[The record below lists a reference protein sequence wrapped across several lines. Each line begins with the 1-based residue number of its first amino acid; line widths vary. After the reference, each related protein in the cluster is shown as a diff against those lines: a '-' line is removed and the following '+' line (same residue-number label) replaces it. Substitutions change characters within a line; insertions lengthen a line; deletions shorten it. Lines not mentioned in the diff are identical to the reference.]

1 MKRIL
6 TVLLAALL
14 VLSSAA
20 CGNGENTVNNEIFPK
35 KTEMK
40 TDGQLYTGGE
50 VKFPATLWETPTAE
64 RYDALD
70 REALNVEGYFIDSV
84 QGTKVFAFVGLP
96 EGASAENP
104 VPGIVLVHGGG
115 GTAFADWVKLWT
127 ARGYAAISM
136 SYDGM
141 IPTETTLL
149 SNSLTQRSPKP
160 SGPAFVTFTDF
171 NKPVEEQWAYY
182 ALSAVISSHSF
193 LRSFDCVDRTK
204 IGVTG
209 ISRGGYL
216 AAAVTGFDDR
226 FCFAVPVYGALGI
239 LEPWCNYGRVFSA
252 NERANELWNTTEII
266 RASRTPML
274 FVCGSNDTF
283 IPLAAIA
290 RSAAAAKYG
299 NILIIQGY
307 PHSHAHGSD
316 VEEIFVFA
324 DSICKGA
331 AGLTHLAEEREGGFS
346 FDLPSGVS
354 LEDVTGWYVGAESVD
369 CNSTW
374 LPVSGDADGSLA
386 SAVFPESAAYT
397 YVTVTDSRGYRI
409 TTPMKAL

>member
-1 MKRIL
+1 M
-6 TVLLAALL
+6 
-14 VLSSAA
+14 
-20 CGNGENTVNNEIFPK
+20 GF
-35 KTEMK
+35 
-40 TDGQLYTGGE
+40 
-50 VKFPATLWETPTAE
+50 
-64 RYDALD
+64 
-70 REALNVEGYFIDSV
+70 
-84 QGTKVFAFVGLP
+84 P
-96 EGASAENP
+96 EGASAEKP
-104 VPGIVLVHGGG
+104 VPGVVLVHGGG

-141 IPTETTLL
+141 MPTETTLL
-149 SNSLTQRSPKP
+149 SNSLTQQSPKP

-193 LRSFDCVDRTK
+193 LRSFDCVDQTK

-346 FDLPSGVS
+346 FDLPDGVS
-354 LEDVTGWYVGAESVD
+354 LEDVTGWYVSAESVD

>member
-64 RYDALD
+64 RYD
-70 REALNVEGYFIDSV
+70 
-84 QGTKVFAFVGLP
+84 
-96 EGASAENP
+96 
-104 VPGIVLVHGGG
+104 
-115 GTAFADWVKLWT
+115 
-127 ARGYAAISM
+127 
-136 SYDGM
+136 
-141 IPTETTLL
+141 
-149 SNSLTQRSPKP
+149 
-160 SGPAFVTFTDF
+160 
-171 NKPVEEQWAYY
+171 
-182 ALSAVISSHSF
+182 
-193 LRSFDCVDRTK
+193 
-204 IGVTG
+204 
-209 ISRGGYL
+209 
-216 AAAVTGFDDR
+216 
-226 FCFAVPVYGALGI
+226 ALGI

>member
-1 MKRIL
+1 
-6 TVLLAALL
+6 
-14 VLSSAA
+14 
-20 CGNGENTVNNEIFPK
+20 
-35 KTEMK
+35 
-40 TDGQLYTGGE
+40 
-50 VKFPATLWETPTAE
+50 
-64 RYDALD
+64 
-70 REALNVEGYFIDSV
+70 
-84 QGTKVFAFVGLP
+84 
-96 EGASAENP
+96 
-104 VPGIVLVHGGG
+104 
-115 GTAFADWVKLWT
+115 
-127 ARGYAAISM
+127 
-136 SYDGM
+136 
-141 IPTETTLL
+141 
-149 SNSLTQRSPKP
+149 
-160 SGPAFVTFTDF
+160 
-171 NKPVEEQWAYY
+171 
-182 ALSAVISSHSF
+182 
-193 LRSFDCVDRTK
+193 
-204 IGVTG
+204 
-209 ISRGGYL
+209 
-216 AAAVTGFDDR
+216 
-226 FCFAVPVYGALGI
+226 
-239 LEPWCNYGRVFSA
+239 
-252 NERANELWNTTEII
+252 
-266 RASRTPML
+266 ML

>member
-1 MKRIL
+1 MKKRMI
-6 TVLLAALL
+6 LLAAVCAAGALAGCTGGP
-14 VLSSAA
+14 SAE
-20 CGNGENTVNNEIFPK
+20 NGFRYPE
-35 KTEMK
+35 K
-40 TDGQLYTGGE
+40 TDGKESQLYASE
-50 VKFPATLWETPTAE
+50 EIILPAEAWKTPAAE

-70 REALNVEGYFIDSV
+70 RFGAEGYWITLGETQF
-84 QGTKVFAFVGLP
+84 FAYVGFP

-104 VPGIVLVHGGG
+104 VPGVVLVHGGG

-354 LEDVTGWYVGAESVD
+354 LEDVK
-369 CNSTW
+369 
-374 LPVSGDADGSLA
+374 
-386 SAVFPESAAYT
+386 
-397 YVTVTDSRGYRI
+397 VTDVFMPIDPDRLKGDGLVIRKGKKSYHRFL
-409 TTPMKAL
+409 MK